1 MSRGTSLRSARRWCA
16 FAAFATW
23 ACAASTFALAQS
35 IRVVDVPLVAAPSL
49 QFHRLAAPSTTFS
62 AQMMVQDD
70 LGFLWFSD
78 ADALRRYDGYG
89 FMQVPDERRADKVG
103 FIIGQSL
110 MKDHLGRVWV
120 GADDSLNRYDPASGE
135 FKQYRSANEACG
147 TLAIAHD
154 IVEDPEGVMWL
165 ATDDGVTAFD
175 PVTSKV
181 TCHRPRYTPSI
192 GETRVIAMIP
202 VRDGSLWITSSEG
215 L

>member
-1 MSRGTSLRSARRWCA
+1 MSRVSSLRSAWRWCA
-16 FAAFATW
+16 LAAFATW
-23 ACAASTFALAQS
+23 GCAASTLALAQA

-49 QFHRLAAPSTTFS
+49 QFHRLVAPSTTFS

-89 FMQVPDERRADKVG
+89 LMRVPDDKRADKVG

-135 FKQYRSANEACG
+135 FKQYRR
-147 TLAIAHD
+147 T
-154 IVEDPEGVMWL
+154 
-165 ATDDGVTAFD
+165 
-175 PVTSKV
+175 
-181 TCHRPRYTPSI
+181 RPAARSPSP
-192 GETRVIAMIP
+192 T
-202 VRDGSLWITSSEG
+202 TSSRIPRA
-215 L
+215 